1 MIAVVLCTGQSLT
14 QADVDYCR
22 GKAKVVA
29 VSDAIFLAPWADAM
43 VAYDKAW
50 WVAHPEVTYTGPKF
64 MHHIEEVPTLDV
76 KLFKPGG
83 GHSGTL
89 ACHVA
94 MELFRPE
101 KIILLGA
108 DMKGTHYFGRHTRA
122 NLRNTTP
129 HRFEQ
134 MKRNFAQLKK
144 LPIVNCTRG
153 GALECFRR
161 GDLRAEL
168 ADLPQRAAA

>member
-29 VSDAIFLAPWADAM
+29 VSDAIFMAPWADAM

-50 WVAHPEVTYTGPKF
+50 WIAHPEVTYTGPKF
-64 MHHIEEVPTLDV
+64 MHHIEEVPGLDV

-89 ACHVA
+89 GCLVA
-94 MELFRPE
+94 MTLFKPE

-108 DMKGTHYFGRHTRA
+108 DMVGTHFFGPHKRA
-122 NLRNTTP
+122 NLRNTTL

-134 MKRNFAQLKK
+134 MRRQFADLRK

-161 GDLRAEL
+161 GDLRTEL
-168 ADLPQRAAA
+168 ADLPQRAAV